1 MLKGL
6 GAINQLRNRKGGRG
20 GHQKDYTLITDYT
33 CTKKILMQRRLYI
46 NKAHTNFSYFLMQ
59 DFTLAGAVGGLN
71 SLSYAHTQ

>member
-1 MLKGL
+1 MTSYHDSH
-6 GAINQLRNRKGGRG
+6 ITTDDTRYNYNIRG
-20 GHQKDYTLITDYT
+20 ITYT
-33 CTKKILMQRRLYI
+33 CTNNILMQRRLYI

>member
-33 CTKKILMQRRLYI
+33 GEGIFKKREDQL
-46 NKAHTNFSYFLMQ
+46 
-59 DFTLAGAVGGLN
+59 
-71 SLSYAHTQ
+71 